1 MPTKQIIQTPELLKI
16 LQNEGIDL
24 TPANLSRFLR
34 TYNLKKAP
42 FLMKQDYDVK
52 TTESGKTYRYARPLR
67 KVTSG
72 IYYKPTESELKEIKK
87 QYDANILKKTDSG
100 PGKIAFDKRKKKAI
114 QLLKTKK
121 YTINEVNE
129 LLKKQFPEIE
139 KSGMKSTL
147 TKLAKNIKGIPSG
160 TTGETA
166 TLVKNITNDLKKL
179 NKSEVKKLLK
189 EGDTNLEKLIKKTE
203 KILNVD
209 NSLAARRIGQLIEAV
224 SGVDDSYLKVKKD
237 DLFTRRV
244 GPLLKG
250 LGEIEGTKLFGGI
263 GGGLQ
268 RIAAER
274 KVAKDLGKPRAF
286 FSSLRKR
293 IQEIIPG
300 GGYETDEIK
309 NIRSSARFNS
319 SPYSAFI
326 QGIRSDINQ
335 DKAKSF
341 DKQTSIYEKRLQEAN
356 TFAEKKKIAN
366 EYNKKAKTFAAEA
379 NKNLKPGQLP
389 VRTLEIS
396 FDKPDAVIKNK
407 TALDNYGD
415 LFDDIYKKHG
425 YSFKVPEDVKSVDE
439 IRPFLEGGRGK
450 GQMLKMLAQKAPRI
464 FGIPAAVYLGYQG
477 LTGEAEAAEP
487 DSSLKYNPDI
497 GAFTEIKDVDGIVA
511 PTKVDQMSLLDWMK
525 TNPELTVGG
534 AATASLGSKTVRKG
548 VSTAARGL
556 LRAIGTP
563 LGVGAISL
571 GLAPEEGYDLSDPM
585 TRIGFEAEAAF
596 AKPLVQGSQQ
606 IARGIKNP
614 VARRGIQA
622 AFNLGLPA
630 KVALRAARIA
640 TPLGLA
646 SLAAE
651 GAYYGGK
658 YALNEYNRIK
668 NLSEEE
674 KADIEEQQNIEDM
687 TNEEY
692 FTGA

>member
-1 MPTKQIIQTPELLKI
+1 MPTKQIIQTAELLKI
-16 LQNEGIDL
+16 LEDQGIE
-24 TPANLSRFLR
+24 TARSGISRFADA
-34 TYNLKKAP
+34 YNIKKAP
-42 FLMKQDYDVK
+42 SLTKQYYDTKKVGDK
-52 TTESGKTYRYARPLR
+52 VYRYLTKPK
-67 KVTSG
+67 KVTTG

-87 QYDANILKKTDSG
+87 QFDINQLKAPGMTEAGKKAFAKRQEYITKLLKSGEYTQADVARKAKEQFGMDMKSQILKLS
-100 PGKIAFDKRKKKAI
+100 
-114 QLLKTKK
+114 
-121 YTINEVNE
+121 
-129 LLKKQFPEIE
+129 
-139 KSGMKSTL
+139 
-147 TKLAKNIKGIPSG
+147 KNIKNVPSG
-160 TTGETA
+160 REGEMA
-166 TLVKNITNDLKKL
+166 SSVKEITNDLKKL

-189 EGDTNLEKLIKKTE
+189 KGDTNLEKLIKKTE

-209 NSLAARRIGQLIEAV
+209 NSIAARRIGQLIEAV
-224 SGVDDSYLKVKKD
+224 SGADDSYLKVKKD

-250 LGEIEGTKLFGGI
+250 LGEIEGTRLFGGI

-274 KVAKDLGKPRAF
+274 KVATDLGKTKNFFRA
-286 FSSLRKR
+286 LRKR
-293 IQEIIPG
+293 VQRLIPG

-319 SPYSAFI
+319 SPYSVFL
-326 QGIRSDINQ
+326 QGINADINQ
-335 DKAKSF
+335 EKGKTF
-341 DKQTSIYEKRLQEAN
+341 DKQIGYYEGQLQKAK
-356 TFAEKKKIAN
+356 TIAEKKKIAN
-366 EYNKKAKTFAAEA
+366 EFNKKAKAFAAEA

-396 FDKPDAVIKNK
+396 FDKPDTVIKNK
-407 TALDNYGD
+407 SALNNYGD
-415 LFDDIYKKHG
+415 MFDDIYKKHG
-425 YSFKVPEDVKSVDE
+425 YSFKVPADVKTVDE
-439 IRPFLEGGRGK
+439 IEPFLQGGRGK

-511 PTKVDQMSLLDWMK
+511 PTKVDQMGLLDWMK

-556 LRAIGTP
+556 LRTIGTP